1 MIEYQIRDDRVPS
14 KPLPDVVVKSTL
26 VMSLTIIGVITAFI
40 VLTGFTRVVALPTDI
55 VGPPGPVAVAIGP
68 QGSTQTPDLSDQGAT
83 GPQGVLGSVLV
94 AGPQGPKGD
103 TGATGATGATGPMGP
118 TGPAGPAGPGGIDG
132 GNTAPGE
139 GTSAANCISQLIITT
154 PVDTSNPDADSI
166 KVMKITGDF
175 SKCEGQTLRARV
187 ALESGSYVWAFYV
200 IPAATS
206 EITLNFNSL
215 TGDFYDSKPT
225 VADGQL
231 VIAGSRVD
239 PISVPEFGRTTI
251 TVAKKWQ

>member
-1 MIEYQIRDDRVPS
+1 MIEFQIRDERVPS
-14 KPLPDVVVKSTL
+14 QPLPDVVVKSSL
-26 VMSLTIIGVITAFI
+26 VLTLTIIGAITAFI
-40 VLTGFTRVVALPTDI
+40 VLTGFTRVVALPTG
-55 VGPPGPVAVAIGP
+55 VAGPPGPVAVAIGP

-83 GPQGVLGSVLV
+83 GPQGLLGSVLV
-94 AGPQGPKGD
+94 AGPRGPKGD
-103 TGATGATGATGPMGP
+103 TGATGATGPMGP
-118 TGPAGPAGPGGIDG
+118 TGPAGPQGPAGIDG

-139 GTSAANCISQLIITT
+139 GATGANCISQLIVTT
-154 PVDTSNPDADSI
+154 PVDTSNPDSDSI
-166 KVMKITGDF
+166 KVMQITGDF

-187 ALESGSYVWAFYV
+187 ALESGSYVWAVYV

-206 EITLNFNSL
+206 EINLNFNSL

-239 PISVPEFGRTTI
+239 AISVPEFGRTTI
-251 TVAKKWQ
+251 TIAKKWQ